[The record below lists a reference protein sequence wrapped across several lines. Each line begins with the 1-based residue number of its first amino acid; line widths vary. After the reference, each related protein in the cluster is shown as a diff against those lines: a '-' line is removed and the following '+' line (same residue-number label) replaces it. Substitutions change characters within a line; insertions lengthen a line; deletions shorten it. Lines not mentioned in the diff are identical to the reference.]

1 MKFLKRHAYALLFTL
16 FLMGANVYSL
26 LKVFVIPSAV
36 STVSANTTSSSTS
49 SSTAS
54 TSTGKVTKT
63 DTTYKDDNMDIKIT
77 TGKTSDTTYYVAD
90 IQLSSADYLKTAL
103 AQNTYGT
110 NITDT
115 TSSNAQQNNAIFAI
129 NGDYYGANQ
138 SGYVIKN
145 GQVYRDTDRNSD
157 YEDLAVYSDG
167 SFKTFKESD
176 TTAQKLVDSGVV
188 NTFAFGPTLVENGKV
203 AVSENEEVG
212 QAMADNPRT
221 AIGVIEE
228 SDGSVHYI
236 VIVSDGR
243 TSESLG
249 LTLYEMAEL
258 MKSYGVTTAYNL
270 DGGGSSTMYFNGQV
284 INKPILFTS
293 VTKKSASKH
302 FFTYI
307 GLTIFSLVFT
317 FVYERFSYGESSMF
331 MRMMFF
337 APLAGALIYLLTG
350 LGMSWVRNRA
360 SKLLFNS
367 AIAVVASACLVKGIV
382 EVSGRTTSV
391 DMPYWYVAAGLL
403 CLSIMTGFIR
413 PRKLA

>member
-1 MKFLKRHAYALLFTL
+1 MKFLKRHAYALVFTL

-54 TSTGKVTKT
+54 ISTGKVTKT

-90 IQLSSADYLKTAL
+90 IKLSSADYLKTAL

-115 TSSNAQQNNAIFAI
+115 TSSIAQKNNAIFAI

-145 GQVYRDTDRNSD
+145 GQVYRDTNRNSD

-188 NTFAFGPTLVENGKV
+188 NTFAFGPTLVENGKISV
-203 AVSENEEVG
+203 NEEVG

-243 TSESLG
+243 TSESSG

-284 INKPILFTS
+284 INKPTTNGNKIS
-293 VTKKSASKH
+293 ERAVSDIV
-302 FFTYI
+302 YI
-307 GLTIFSLVFT
+307 G
-317 FVYERFSYGESSMF
+317 Y
-331 MRMMFF
+331 
-337 APLAGALIYLLTG
+337 
-350 LGMSWVRNRA
+350 
-360 SKLLFNS
+360 
-367 AIAVVASACLVKGIV
+367 
-382 EVSGRTTSV
+382 
-391 DMPYWYVAAGLL
+391 
-403 CLSIMTGFIR
+403 
-413 PRKLA
+413 